1 MSVVT
6 TQPTPVSLHRLQ
18 EGSAVAPSTFG
29 ELLRR
34 LREQQSKTQA
44 EVAEKIGVSR
54 VTFGQWESDKFLPQ
68 PHRVGDLDEL
78 LGAAG
83 ELIALAGQARP
94 AMVPPPVQAPAPR
107 AAEPAVGGGSLVRLF
122 ADIRRAFLD
131 QLVMDD
137 PVQLGWRHNLV
148 PSDEPT
154 STLST
159 AYGLKALAMLGGPD
173 ARTPA
178 VVDSV
183 LKQAIRDDDGRLVGW
198 KARLQ
203 FAPRLETTAAALDAL
218 LHAGVPIAVDDVLR
232 MLGDLLD
239 DTAQQRPF
247 ILTTALEPLLRVA
260 PDSELAA
267 ELVQRLLD
275 TRIEID
281 GRRLWP
287 EKLLSSRDQLLLAP
301 SVAHTARAVTV
312 LRKAPQA
319 LVGDAAIAAEQ
330 WLATAKDINGVT
342 EIVRRLV
349 GEDRQLEQL
358 TIDHFT
364 SAWVARA
371 LAGGAAPDQRRIV
384 HALEFVWSRF
394 DSERNLWAWGNGDT
408 PVWMLADAVAA
419 LQESAFALLPGLPVP
434 SRAAAVPR
442 PTAVIPP
449 ARVPGSIPHPFTPD
463 RKPNP

>member
-6 TQPTPVSLHRLQ
+6 TQPTLGSLHRLQ

-44 EVAEKIGVSR
+44 EVALKIGVSR

-68 PHRVGDLDEL
+68 PHRVRDLDDL
-78 LGAAG
+78 LGAGGDLVAIAG
-83 ELIALAGQARP
+83 EIRP
-94 AMVPPPVQAPAPR
+94 APPPGPAPR
-107 AAEPAVGGGSLVRLF
+107 AVESAVGGGSLVRLF
-122 ADIRRAFLD
+122 TDIRRAFLE

-137 PVQLGWRHNLV
+137 PAQLGWRHNLV
-148 PSDEPT
+148 PSEEPP

-183 LKQAIRDDDGRLVGW
+183 LKQAVRTDGRLVGW
-198 KARLQ
+198 KARVQL
-203 FAPRLETTAAALDAL
+203 APRLETTAAALDAL

-232 MLGDLLD
+232 MLGDLVD
-239 DTAQQRPF
+239 DTALQRPF

-275 TRIEID
+275 TRIEVE
-281 GRRLWP
+281 GLRLWP
-287 EKLLSSRDQLLLAP
+287 EKLLSRDQPLLAR

-312 LRKAPQA
+312 LRNAPQE
-319 LVGDAAIAAEQ
+319 LLGDAVSSAEQ
-330 WLATAKDINGVT
+330 WLATAEDINGVT
-342 EIVRRLV
+342 ETVRRLV
-349 GEDRQLEQL
+349 GEDQQLEQL
-358 TIDHFT
+358 TFDHFT

-371 LAGGAAPDQRRIV
+371 LAGAIAPDRRRIA
-384 HALEFVWSRF
+384 HALEVVWSRF
-394 DSERNLWAWGNGDT
+394 DSERNLWAWGNGDV

-419 LQESAFALLPGLPVP
+419 LQDSAFALLPGVP
-434 SRAAAVPR
+434 SPALTAAGPGPAP
-442 PTAVIPP
+442 VIPP
-449 ARVPGSIPHPFTPD
+449 ARSPLTPD

>member
-1 MSVVT
+1 
-6 TQPTPVSLHRLQ
+6 LHRLQ

-44 EVAEKIGVSR
+44 EVAERIGVSR

-68 PHRVGDLDEL
+68 PHRVRDLDEL

-83 ELIALAGQARP
+83 DLIAIAGQARP
-94 AMVPPPVQAPAPR
+94 AMSPPPMQTPAPH

-183 LKQAIRDDDGRLVGW
+183 LEQAVRDDGRLVGW
-198 KARLQ
+198 KARVQ
-203 FAPRLETTAAALDAL
+203 YAPRLETTAAALDAL

-232 MLGDLLD
+232 MLRELLD
-239 DTAQQRPF
+239 DTTLQRPF

-275 TRIEID
+275 TRIEAE
-281 GRRLWP
+281 GLRLWP
-287 EKLLSSRDQLLLAP
+287 EKLLSRDQPLLRR

-312 LRKAPQA
+312 LRNAPQE
-319 LVGDAAIAAEQ
+319 LLGDAVSSAEQ
-330 WLATAKDINGVT
+330 WLATTQDIDGVT
-342 EIVRRLV
+342 ETVRRLV
-349 GEDRQLEQL
+349 GKDQQLEQL
-358 TIDHFT
+358 TFDHFT

-371 LAGGAAPDQRRIV
+371 LAGAFAPDRRRIAY
-384 HALEFVWSRF
+384 ALEFVWSRF
-394 DSERNLWAWGNGDT
+394 DRKRNLWAWDNGDV

-419 LQESAFALLPGLPVP
+419 LQDSAFALLPDLPTP
-434 SRAAAVPR
+434 GRAAAGSL
-442 PTAVIPP
+442 PTALIPP
-449 ARVPGSIPHPFTPD
+449 ARSPGSIPQPLFPD

>member
-6 TQPTPVSLHRLQ
+6 TQPTPRSLHRLQ
-18 EGSAVAPSTFG
+18 EGFAVAPSTFG

-44 EVAEKIGVSR
+44 EVAEKVGVSR

-68 PHRVGDLDEL
+68 PHRVRDLDEL
-78 LGAAG
+78 LGAG
-83 ELIALAGQARP
+83 GDLIALAGEARP
-94 AMVPPPVQAPAPR
+94 AMTPAPVPAPVPR
-107 AAEPAVGGGSLVRLF
+107 AAEPAFGGGSLVRLF
-122 ADIRRAFLD
+122 TEIRRAFLE
-131 QLVMDD
+131 QLVMDG
-137 PVQLGWRHNLV
+137 PWPPGWRHNLV
-148 PSDEPT
+148 PSEEPT

-183 LKQAIRDDDGRLVGW
+183 LKQAVRTEDGRLVGW
-198 KARLQ
+198 KARVQ
-203 FAPRLETTAAALDAL
+203 SAPRLETTAAALDAL

-232 MLGDLLD
+232 VLRDLLD
-239 DTAQQRPF
+239 DTALQRPF

-260 PDSELAA
+260 PDSELAV

-275 TRIEID
+275 TRIAAE
-281 GRRLWP
+281 GLRLWP
-287 EKLLSSRDQLLLAP
+287 EKLLSRDQPLLRR

-312 LRKAPQA
+312 LRNAPQE
-319 LVGDAAIAAEQ
+319 LLGDAVSAAEQ
-330 WLATAKDINGVT
+330 WLATTQDIDGVT
-342 EIVRRLV
+342 ETVRRLV
-349 GEDRQLEQL
+349 GEAQQLEQL
-358 TIDHFT
+358 TFDHFT

-371 LAGGAAPDQRRIV
+371 LAGAFAPDRHRIAY
-384 HALEFVWSRF
+384 ALQFVWSRF
-394 DSERNLWAWGNGDT
+394 DPKRNLWAWDNGDV

-419 LQESAFALLPGLPVP
+419 LQDGAFALLPGLPAP
-434 SRAAAVPR
+434 GPTAAGPLPAAA
-442 PTAVIPP
+442 IPP
-449 ARVPGSIPHPFTPD
+449 APRSADSISPPLFPD

>member
-1 MSVVT
+1 
-6 TQPTPVSLHRLQ
+6 LHRLQ

-68 PHRVGDLDEL
+68 PHRVRDLDDL

-83 ELIALAGQARP
+83 DLIAIAGHARP
-94 AMVPPPVQAPAPR
+94 APAPR
-107 AAEPAVGGGSLVRLF
+107 AAEPAEPVAGGGRSLVRLF
-122 ADIRRAFLD
+122 ADIRRAFLE

-137 PVQLGWRHNLV
+137 PEQLGWRHNLV
-148 PSDEPT
+148 PSEEPP

-183 LKQAIRDDDGRLVGW
+183 LKQAVRTDDGRLVGW
-198 KARLQ
+198 KARVQ
-203 FAPRLETTAAALDAL
+203 FAPRLETTATALDAL
-218 LHAGVPIAVDDVLR
+218 LHAGVPVPVDDVIR
-232 MLGDLLD
+232 MLRDLLD
-239 DTAQQRPF
+239 DTALQRPF

-260 PDSELAA
+260 SDSTLAA

-275 TRIEID
+275 TRIEAD
-281 GRRLWP
+281 GLRLWP
-287 EKLLSSRDQLLLAP
+287 EKLLSNRDQLLLAP

-312 LRKAPQA
+312 LRRAPQG
-319 LVGDAAIAAEQ
+319 LVGDAAISAEQ
-330 WLATAKDINGVT
+330 WLATADDINGVT

-349 GEDRQLEQL
+349 GDRQLEQL
-358 TIDHFT
+358 TFDHFT

-371 LAGGAAPDQRRIV
+371 LAGGAAPDRRRIV
-384 HALEFVWSRF
+384 HALDFVWSRF

-419 LQESAFALLPGLPVP
+419 LQDSAFALLPGLPTP
-434 SRAAAVPR
+434 GRTAAGPR
-442 PTAVIPP
+442 PAAVIPP
-449 ARVPGSIPHPFTPD
+449 ARSPRSGP
-463 RKPNP
+463 